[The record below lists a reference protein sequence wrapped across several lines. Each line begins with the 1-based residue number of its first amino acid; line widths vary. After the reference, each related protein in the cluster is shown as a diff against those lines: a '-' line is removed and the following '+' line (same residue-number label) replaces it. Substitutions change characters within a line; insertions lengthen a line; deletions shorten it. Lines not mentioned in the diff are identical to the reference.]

1 MKGKKK
7 GSPKTG
13 GRQKGSVNVITRP
26 LKELISSYSQDSFNR
41 FMVEMDRL
49 EGSEY
54 VKAYLSLLEYSLPK
68 LARSEV
74 TEIISEVKR
83 QSIAEEHNLSQEEVR
98 QLIIKLRQDIEEKER
113 KKNEQNGKLQSE
125 QRSRETYKSG

>member
-13 GRQKGSVNVITRP
+13 GRQKGSVNVVTRP

-41 FMVEMDRL
+41 FIVEMDRL

-68 LARSEV
+68 LQRSE
-74 TEIISEVKR
+74 IMGEV
-83 QSIAEEHNLSQEEVR
+83 SSHSFNEEMDITREERRLMINL
-98 QLIIKLRQDIEEKER
+98 LRQEIEEER
-113 KKNEQNGKLQSE
+113 QRNENGKLQSE

>member
-1 MKGKKK
+1 
-7 GSPKTG
+7 
-13 GRQKGSVNVITRP
+13 
-26 LKELISSYSQDSFNR
+26 
-41 FMVEMDRL
+41 
-49 EGSEY
+49 

>member
-26 LKELISSYSQDSFNR
+26 LKELISSYSQDKFSR
-41 FMVEMDRL
+41 FIVEMDRL

-54 VKAYLSLLEYSLPK
+54 VKSYLSLLEYSLPK
-68 LARSEV
+68 LQRSEIMGEV
-74 TEIISEVKR
+74 SSLNFNEEMDITREERRSIINR
-83 QSIAEEHNLSQEEVR
+83 
-98 QLIIKLRQDIEEKER
+98 LRQEIEEER
-113 KKNEQNGKLQSE
+113 KNENGKLQSE

>member
-13 GRQKGSVNVITRP
+13 GRLKGSLNTLTRP
-26 LKELISSYSQDSFNR
+26 LKELISSYSQDKFSR
-41 FMVEMDRL
+41 FIIEMDRL

-68 LARSEV
+68 LQRSE
-74 TEIISEVKR
+74 IMGEVSSHSFPIENDITR
-83 QSIAEEHNLSQEEVR
+83 EER
-98 QLIIKLRQDIEEKER
+98 RLIINRLRQEIKEER
-113 KKNEQNGKLQSE
+113 KNE
-125 QRSRETYKSG
+125 

>member
-13 GRQKGSVNVITRP
+13 GRLKGSLNTLTRP
-26 LKELISSYSQDSFNR
+26 LKELISSYSQDKFSR
-41 FMVEMDRL
+41 FIIEMNRL

-68 LARSEV
+68 LQRSE
-74 TEIISEVKR
+74 IMGEV
-83 QSIAEEHNLSQEEVR
+83 SSHSFPIENDLLTIEER
-98 QLIIKLRQDIEEKER
+98 RLIINRLRQEIEEER
-113 KKNEQNGKLQSE
+113 K
-125 QRSRETYKSG
+125 

>member
-13 GRQKGSVNVITRP
+13 GRLKGSLNTLTRP

-41 FMVEMDRL
+41 FIIEMDRL

-68 LARSEV
+68 LQRSE
-74 TEIISEVKR
+74 IMGEVSSHSFPIENDITR
-83 QSIAEEHNLSQEEVR
+83 EER
-98 QLIIKLRQDIEEKER
+98 RLIINRLRQEIEEER
-113 KKNEQNGKLQSE
+113 K
-125 QRSRETYKSG
+125 

>member
-41 FMVEMDRL
+41 FIVEMDRL

-68 LARSEV
+68 LQRSE
-74 TEIISEVKR
+74 IMGEV
-83 QSIAEEHNLSQEEVR
+83 SSHSFNEEMDITREERRLMINL
-98 QLIIKLRQDIEEKER
+98 LRQEIEEER
-113 KKNEQNGKLQSE
+113 QRNENGKLQSE

>member
-1 MKGKKK
+1 VKGKKK

-41 FMVEMDRL
+41 FIVEMDRL

-68 LARSEV
+68 LQRSE
-74 TEIISEVKR
+74 IMGEV
-83 QSIAEEHNLSQEEVR
+83 SSHSFNEEMDITREERRLMINL
-98 QLIIKLRQDIEEKER
+98 LRQEIEEER
-113 KKNEQNGKLQSE
+113 QRNENGKLQSE

>member
-1 MKGKKK
+1 MKGKRK

-41 FMVEMDRL
+41 FIVEMDRL

-68 LARSEV
+68 LQRSEIMGEV
-74 TEIISEVKR
+74 SSLSFTEENNLTG
-83 QSIAEEHNLSQEEVR
+83 EERRLMINR
-98 QLIIKLRQDIEEKER
+98 LRQEIEGER
-113 KKNEQNGKLQSE
+113 KNENGKL
-125 QRSRETYKSG
+125 